1 MTLQKL
7 LVEGI
12 RRLKDA
18 GIREAELDARYLLM
32 EAFEISSGE
41 FLLKRDSEADER
53 QETYW
58 NMLEKRCA
66 RVPLQYIISSQ
77 MFMGL
82 EFFVDERVLIPRQDT
97 EDLVE
102 LILKEHPKKERKI
115 LDMCTGSGCIA
126 VSLARLGDYEH
137 VTGVDISRGAL
148 DVMIGNAQK
157 LGVGTRTRGIR
168 SDLFEQAEA
177 ILKSVSGGYDIIV
190 SNPPYIPTRII
201 ADLQPEVKDYE
212 PILAL
217 DGTDDGLYF
226 YRALTKESKRF
237 LKTGGHIYLEIGY
250 DQGAAVSGLLAAAG
264 YVDIE
269 VLKDTP
275 GLDRIVKA
283 KYIGGS
289 HV

>member
-12 RRLKDA
+12 RRLHEA
-18 GIREAELDARYLLM
+18 GVEEAQLDARYLLM
-32 EAFEISSGE
+32 EAFEMSFTE
-41 FLLKRDSEADER
+41 FLVKRGNEADER
-53 QETYW
+53 QDIYW
-58 NMLEKRCA
+58 NMLEKRCS
-66 RVPLQYIISSQ
+66 RVPLQYIIGKQ
-77 MFMGL
+77 TFMGM
-82 EFFVDERVLIPRQDT
+82 EFTVDERVLIPRQDT

-102 LILKEHPKKERKI
+102 LILKEHPRRDQKI

-137 VTGVDISRGAL
+137 VAGVDISQGAL
-148 DVMIGNAQK
+148 DVMIGNAQR

-177 ILKSVSGGYDIIV
+177 ILKTVPGGYDIIV
-190 SNPPYIPTRII
+190 SNPPYIPTEII
-201 ADLQPEVKDYE
+201 AGLEPEVKDYE
-212 PILAL
+212 PMLAL

-226 YRALTKESKRF
+226 YRILSKESKRF
-237 LKTGGHIYLEIGY
+237 LRAGGYIYLEIGH
-250 DQGAAVSGLLAAAG
+250 DQGEAVSGLLAEAG
-264 YVDIE
+264 YVDIK

-283 KYIGGS
+283 NYIGGS